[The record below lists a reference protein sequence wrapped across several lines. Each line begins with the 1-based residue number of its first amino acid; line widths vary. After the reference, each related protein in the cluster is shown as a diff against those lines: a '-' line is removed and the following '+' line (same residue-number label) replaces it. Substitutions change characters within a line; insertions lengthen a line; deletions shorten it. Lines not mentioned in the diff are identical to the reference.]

1 MKRLPK
7 WPKGLKAKLARLT
20 RKAEHQKKI
29 DARKKE
35 IADAKK
41 AVANLIT
48 NKKPK
53 SK

>member
-20 RKAEHQKKI
+20 EHQKKI

-41 AVANLIT
+41 AVANLMSG
-48 NKKPK
+48 KKPK